1 MVTFVNMGRLGNY
14 LFECATAYAYALKHK
29 QQFTTP
35 HKTNN
40 PFWDPIYFLHLIK
53 AAPSYPRK
61 PTHYIK
67 ERGHQYQELPFHPS
81 WDGDNIILQ
90 GYFQSERYFKDYR
103 EEVLKAFN
111 LPWNPHNNVSI
122 HVRRGDYLQYPD
134 KHPVVPESFYGSAL
148 IYFSSLGF
156 TDFYVYSDDITYCK
170 TFFAQLSPKLTPYKP
185 NFIFHE
191 GGTPIEDIVGISN
204 CAGGHINSSS
214 TFAWWGAWLNQNP
227 SKIVITPKQW
237 FMPGHGN
244 LNTDDIIPESWI
256 KM

>member
-134 KHPVVPESFYGSAL
+134 KHPVVP
-148 IYFSSLGF
+148 
-156 TDFYVYSDDITYCK
+156 DQFYVDAVNYFIEKGFNEFHIYSDDMEYCINRFQYHPRARFVFSG
-170 TFFAQLSPKLTPYKP
+170 TVPSSPIGDL
-185 NFIFHE
+185 I
-191 GGTPIEDIVGISN
+191 GISE

-214 TFAWWGAWLNQNP
+214 TFSWWGAWLNQNP